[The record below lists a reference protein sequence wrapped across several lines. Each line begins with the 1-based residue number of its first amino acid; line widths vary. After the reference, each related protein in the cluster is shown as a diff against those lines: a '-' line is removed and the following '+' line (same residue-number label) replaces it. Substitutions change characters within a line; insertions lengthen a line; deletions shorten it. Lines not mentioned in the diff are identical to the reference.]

1 MVAIQLPFRYHNTL
15 MFRTGSENIQKTF
28 KDFQNM
34 TSTKDLAAKWNVTP
48 QAINRYR
55 RKAEE
60 EFKRSIGTADRLDA
74 RIIIYTSEE
83 VAMIE
88 HFIPPK
94 LTTVQ
99 VVTEPL
105 EPQSSLFPITYQSSG
120 HAAIQMPAFRLAAAD
135 TRQAHAATKESA
147 LAVKG
152 TMANL
157 MTSIRAEFKT
167 LGKVVGS
174 EAAAGFA
181 EGFQEEVGQ
190 GVGEFSNGIG
200 INPAQ
205 A

>member
-1 MVAIQLPFRYHNTL
+1 LRYYHNVPFRND
-15 MFRTGSENIQKTF
+15 SETVQKVF

-60 EFKRSIGTADRLDA
+60 EFKRAIGTADRLDA
-74 RIIIYTSEE
+74 RIIIYTPEE

-88 HFIPPK
+88 QFILPK
-94 LTTVQ
+94 PATVQ
-99 VVTEPL
+99 VMTEPL
-105 EPQSSLFPITYQSSG
+105 EPQSSLLPITYPSSG
-120 HAAIQMPAFRLAAAD
+120 HAAIQIPAFRLAAAD
-135 TRQAHAATKESA
+135 TRQAHA
-147 LAVKG
+147 
-152 TMANL
+152 
-157 MTSIRAEFKT
+157 
-167 LGKVVGS
+167 VVGS

-190 GVGEFSNGIG
+190 GMGEFSNGIG
-200 INPAQ
+200 IHPAQ